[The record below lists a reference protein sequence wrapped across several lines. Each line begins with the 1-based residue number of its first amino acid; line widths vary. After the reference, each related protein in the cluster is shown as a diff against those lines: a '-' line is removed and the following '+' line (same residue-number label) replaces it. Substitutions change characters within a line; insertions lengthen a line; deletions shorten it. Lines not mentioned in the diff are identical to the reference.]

1 MTQPTLLYGVFALD
15 WAQTELD
22 GVAGLGPEWLRA
34 GAVWRWRGQATRL
47 DGSNSVLPLGRLPA
61 LPDLRPRARAI
72 AARLTGQTLPASATP
87 PLLPDAPSMGL
98 VLTDGMQVFAGRMV
112 QVAGRWLVVFDTA
125 LPPQQRDLYVV
136 AADPALAHAKAT
148 QGAVQDVICF
158 ADDTL
163 IATPDGPRPVD
174 RIRAGD
180 LVQTLDNGAQPVLWV
195 GRTRISGVAL
205 RRFPHLRPIRM
216 RGGALGGDIPTEDLR
231 LSPGHRVVLRGL
243 RAQALFNVPEVLVTA
258 RDLVD
263 GRAIRQDL
271 ALHGVTYVH
280 LLLEEHQ
287 VLLANGVACESF
299 HPDMAAPDLLRPHMD
314 ELRGL
319 LPMVGYGATARR
331 CLNTGEA
338 ALLAA

>member
-1 MTQPTLLYGVFALD
+1 MTYPTLLHGVFALD

-34 GAVWRWRGQATRL
+34 GAVWRWHGQATRL
-47 DGSNSVLPLGRLPA
+47 DGSNAVLPLGRLQA

-72 AARLTGQTLPASATP
+72 AARLTGQALPASQGPA
-87 PLLPDAPSMGL
+87 LLPEAPAMGL
-98 VLTDGMQVFAGRMV
+98 LLTDGVQVFVGRLV
-112 QVAGRWLVVFDTA
+112 TVAARVLVVFETA
-125 LPPQQRDLYVV
+125 LPPQHCDLYVV
-136 AADPALAHAKAT
+136 AVDPALA
-148 QGAVQDVICF
+148 QGSGKQGPVQDVICF

-163 IATPDGPRPVD
+163 IATPNGPRPVD
-174 RIRAGD
+174 MIRAGD

-205 RRFPHLRPIRM
+205 RRFPHLRPIRLT
-216 RGGALGGDIPTEDLR
+216 GGALGGDIPTEDLR
-231 LSPGHRVVLRGL
+231 LSPGHRVVLRGA
-243 RAQALFNVPEVLVTA
+243 RAQALFNVPEVLVRA

-263 GRAIRQDL
+263 GHAIRPDL

-299 HPDMAAPDLLRPHMD
+299 HPDMATPDLLRNHLG
-314 ELRGL
+314 ELRSL
-319 LPMVGYGATARR
+319 LPAVGYGAAARR
-331 CLNTGEA
+331 CLTAGEA